1 MEITYHH
8 TDIDRVAQEVLTHWH
23 TPILLFEAP
32 MGAGKTTF
40 IKALCQTLGVKE
52 AISSPT
58 FSLVN
63 CYMDSKN
70 NPIYHFDLY
79 RLNSLEEALDIG
91 IEDYLDSG
99 HRCLIEW
106 PDKIRQLLPKT
117 IQTIRI
123 NADDT
128 STRTLQLEG

>member
-1 MEITYHH
+1 M
-8 TDIDRVAQEVLTHWH
+8 
-23 TPILLFEAP
+23 PILLFEAP

-40 IKALCQTLGVKE
+40 IKALCHTLGVKE

-63 CYMDSKN
+63 CYMDSKK

-99 HRCLIEW
+99 HRCMIEW

-117 IQTIRI
+117 IQIIRI
-123 NADDT
+123 KTDDT